1 MIETLYKSLSNI
13 GTNYC
18 KKYSKYELVTYN
30 KWTGNR
36 IYKTKINNNEIIIK
50 VVNKYITI
58 SNLIRI
64 NKMMLNH
71 KIPNLYNNIYF
82 IQKCNNNILMGIKYY
97 PIQLWDIID
106 NNNID
111 KTRSVL
117 IQILSAVWHLNHKL
131 KLYFGDI
138 VDTRGKK
145 GVILHNVMI
154 DDYNRGKNKTINFGK
169 FGKVT
174 FLHNNLITKLI
185 DLESCISL
193 DNKKYMSSFYKRTIF
208 STLNFKSE
216 ILYIIWGL
224 LKYYKFEKVN
234 SRLMKWLKDN
244 ILTDNISMNEFDFLI
259 IKNLNQNFKSFMNIF
274 DEDYPKGFKI
284 IY

>member
-1 MIETLYKSLSNI
+1 
-13 GTNYC
+13 
-18 KKYSKYELVTYN
+18 
-30 KWTGNR
+30 
-36 IYKTKINNNEIIIK
+36 
-50 VVNKYITI
+50 
-58 SNLIRI
+58 
-64 NKMMLNH
+64 
-71 KIPNLYNNIYF
+71 
-82 IQKCNNNILMGIKYY
+82 KCNNNILMGIKYY

-117 IQILSAVWHLNHKL
+117 IQILSSVWHLNHKL
-131 KLYFGDI
+131 QLYFGDI

-154 DDYNRGKNKTINFGK
+154 DDYNRGRKKTINFGK

-259 IKNLNQNFKSFMNIF
+259 IKNLNKNFKSFINIF
-274 DEDYPKGFKI
+274 DENYPKGFKI